1 MSGSGTPPASPPA
14 ARLRPTRPRIA
25 VIFTGG
31 TISMTVD
38 GPGGG
43 AIPTLAGADLLAR
56 MPGLDAIAEVVPIDR
71 GRTPASHFSFADVL
85 SIGAAIDTALRDPE
99 VAGVVIVQGTD
110 TLEETAFAWDLC
122 HSDQR
127 PVVVTGAM
135 RNASDPGWD
144 GPTNLRAALRLA
156 AHPAARGAGVVVLL
170 GGRAIAAD
178 DVAKRHSTA
187 LDAFAS
193 RSGQPLGRV
202 GERRLTIRRRGPRR
216 RILPVPTAA
225 AGPIAI
231 VVAAI
236 ETDGHLLDRAV
247 GDGARGVVVAATGS
261 GNTHPDLLRAAVDA
275 LAAGIP
281 IALASRTGA
290 GPVGPFYAF
299 PGGSATW
306 QRAGVLMA
314 GSLTPVQARV
324 ALALGLGAG
333 IGVEELRALLADP
346 VGDPAAPARDA
357 ISSPGSTGTPP
368 TRGAA

>member
-38 GPGGG
+38 APGGG

-56 MPGLDAIAEVVPIDR
+56 MPGLDAIADVVPIDR

-85 SIGAAIDTALRDPE
+85 AIGAAIDAALEDPR
-99 VAGVVIVQGTD
+99 VAGAVVVQGTD

-122 HSDQR
+122 HPDER

-144 GPTNLRAALRLA
+144 GPRNLRAALRLA
-156 AHPAARGAGVVVLL
+156 AHPGARGAGVLVLVD
-170 GGRAIAAD
+170 GRIIAAD
-178 DVAKRHSTA
+178 DVTKRHSSA

-193 RSGQPLGRV
+193 RSGRPLGRV
-202 GERRLTIRRRGPRR
+202 GDRRLTLARRGPRR
-216 RILPVPTAA
+216 QIRPVPGTAG
-225 AGPIAI
+225 GPVEI
-231 VVAAI
+231 VVAAL
-236 ETDGHLLDRAV
+236 ETDGHLLDLV
-247 GDGARGVVVAATGS
+247 ISGGARGVVVAATGS
-261 GNTHPDLLRAAVDA
+261 GNTHPDLLRAAMDA
-275 LAAGIP
+275 LAAGVP
-281 IALASRTGA
+281 VALASRTGA

-299 PGGSATW
+299 PGGGATW
-306 QRAGVLMA
+306 QQAGVLMA

-333 IGVEELRALLADP
+333 MGVEALRALLADP
-346 VGDPAAPARDA
+346 DGDPAPPTRRA
-357 ISSPGSTGTPP
+357 ISSRGSAGTPR
-368 TRGAA
+368 T